1 MVSSPPTLTVS
12 PNKGNETGRS
22 PPRNVVHIAITAQL
36 VVGALGHRQ
45 PFPNRERL
53 YLCALSFNTRIANE
67 FVMEVQMLRLGLD
80 LGTNSIGWVLYR
92 LDGSK
97 PPQPVELIDGGVLIH
112 SDGRNP
118 KNRESNAAERRSK
131 RGPRRN
137 RDRMLRRRRRV
148 ARLLHAHG
156 LLPKGEEANAA
167 LRNLDP
173 LRLRAEALD
182 RPLKPHELGRVLLS
196 FADRRGF
203 KSNRKA
209 DSGEDGAIRQDV
221 SELRRRMLQS
231 GARTLGEYLWRRHEQ
246 GKAIR
251 ARLGNGLYPE
261 RGMIED
267 ELEAIQKAQIP
278 HHPGLE
284 PENWDEV
291 IRSLLFQRQ
300 LLPVERGHCTL
311 IPEEGR
317 AYRAYPIFQ
326 RFRIL
331 QEVLN
336 IKVTPPGGSVRPLGL
351 EERERVIASLLS
363 RKQRTFEQLVSD
375 AKLPEGTQVNLR
387 STARDRID
395 GDLTASVLR
404 KCFGKKWEHLSLER
418 QQEIVERLLEDED
431 SEELED
437 WLQDE
442 FELSEEVAEAVAL
455 ARLPQGTGNL
465 SRAAIE
471 RLLPHM
477 QRGRRYDDAVS
488 DAGLGH
494 HSDMRGDG
502 GRDRLPYYGEVL
514 ARHVLGGRPDG
525 RSDQERFGRLSNPTV
540 HIALGQVRR
549 LFNAIAERYG
559 KPDEVVIELAREL
572 KQSEEQR
579 RDYERQQVKNRE
591 RNDCL
596 RALAEA
602 ASNPEPSSQDM
613 RKLRLWEEQGP
624 VNGRVCPFTGRTL
637 SVELVLSD
645 ATEIEHLLPH
655 SRSLDDSMNNTVVAM
670 RDANR
675 EKGNRTPFEAW
686 GHDRGRYESILSRV
700 RLLPKAKQWRFDEDA
715 IENWEKDDH
724 FLNRQLNENSYLSR
738 VVREYLEAV
747 VNPNH
752 IWVTPG
758 RMTAMLR
765 RRLGLN
771 SLLSDESNGRKN
783 RDDHRHHLVDAAV
796 IGLTSRSQLQQV
808 ARSTGR
814 GDDGESILEALEL
827 PWAGLRSDLEALVQ
841 RCVVRHRPDHFQ
853 LDRMSTT
860 GSLHKETAYGIVD
873 GPDRNGVMTLV
884 ETKPLES
891 LDSESLDHVRDLALR
906 ERLKRLYRQVA
917 AENPGE
923 SRNAVRQLFAQS
935 AGCSLGVKRVRV
947 LTRLGEESLAYI
959 RDESGRIYKAYKTH
973 GNAYMDVWLLPNGK
987 TTGETVSRFDAHQP
1001 DFCSRVKLEN
1011 PTAKKLMRLH
1021 INDMIAVGEGSDR
1034 RIMRVQKL
1042 SRQTITAV
1050 DHEAAGKA
1058 EGLSPF
1064 RKSAGQVIQ
1073 AGLRKISVDT
1083 LGNVQDGG
1091 PFGLDGRGMNGK
1103 R

>member
-1 MVSSPPTLTVS
+1 
-12 PNKGNETGRS
+12 
-22 PPRNVVHIAITAQL
+22 
-36 VVGALGHRQ
+36 
-45 PFPNRERL
+45 
-53 YLCALSFNTRIANE
+53 
-67 FVMEVQMLRLGLD
+67 MLRLGLD

-92 LDGSK
+92 LEGGE
-97 PPQPVELIDGGVLIH
+97 PVDLVDGGVLIH

-118 KNRESNAAERRSK
+118 KNRTSNAADRRSK

-137 RDRMLRRRRRV
+137 RDRMLRRRRSV
-148 ARLLHAHG
+148 ARLLHELG
-156 LLPKGEEANAA
+156 LLPKDEGARAA

-196 FADRRGF
+196 FVDSRGF

-209 DSGEDGAIRQDV
+209 DGGEDGAIRKEV
-221 SELRRRMLQS
+221 GELRRRMAQS
-231 GARTLGEYLWRRHEQ
+231 GARTLGEYLWRRHKQ
-246 GKAIR
+246 GKTVR

-261 RGMIED
+261 RSMIED
-267 ELEAIQKAQIP
+267 ELEAIHKAQIP
-278 HHPGLE
+278 HR
-284 PENWDEV
+284 PEVGPNDWDE
-291 IRSLLFQRQ
+291 IINTLLFQRP
-300 LLPVERGHCTL
+300 LRPVERGHCTL
-311 IPEEGR
+311 MPEEKR
-317 AYRAYPIFQ
+317 AYRAYPVFQ

-336 IKVTPPGGSVRPLGL
+336 IEVTPPGGSARPLEQ
-351 EERERVIASLLS
+351 EERERVIASLLT

-375 AKLPEGTQVNLR
+375 AKLPEDTQVNLR

-395 GDLTASVLR
+395 GDLTASVLSAK
-404 KCFGKKWEHLSLER
+404 KCFGEGWQQLSLER
-418 QQEIVERLLEDED
+418 LQEVVERLIEVEDFV
-431 SEELED
+431 ELED

-442 FELSEEVAEAVAL
+442 FDLSEEAAEAVGA

-465 SRAAIE
+465 SKAAIVS
-471 RLLPHM
+471 LLPYM

-502 GRDRLPYYGEVL
+502 GMARLPYYGMVL
-514 ARHVLGGRPDG
+514 ARHVLGGKPDG
-525 RSDQERFGRLSNPTV
+525 SGDQERYGRVANPTV

-549 LFNAIAERYG
+549 LFNAIAECYG
-559 KPDEVVIELAREL
+559 KPGEVVIELAREL
-572 KQSEEQR
+572 KQSDEQR
-579 RDYERQQVKNRE
+579 RDYERRQAKNRE

-602 ASNPEPSSQDM
+602 AGNPEPSAQDM

-637 SVELVLSD
+637 SVEMVLSG
-645 ATEIEHLLPH
+645 ATEIEHLLPY

-686 GHDRGRYESILSRV
+686 GHDPVRYDSILSRV
-700 RLLPKAKQWRFDEDA
+700 RLLPKEKQWRFDEDA
-715 IENWEKDDH
+715 IENWEKDNR
-724 FLNRQLNENSYLSR
+724 FLERQLNENSYLSR

-747 VNPNH
+747 VPPNR

-765 RRLGLN
+765 RRFGFN
-771 SLLSDESNGRKN
+771 GILSEGSNGKKN
-783 RDDHRHHLVDAAV
+783 RDDHRHHLIDAAT

-808 ARSTGR
+808 ARATGR
-814 GDDGESILEALEL
+814 GGDGESILETLEL
-827 PWAGLRSDLEALVQ
+827 PWANFRSDLEALVQ

-860 GSLHKETAYGIVD
+860 GSLHKETAYGIID
-873 GPDRNGVMTLV
+873 GPDRKGVMTLV
-884 ETKPLES
+884 ETKPLDS
-891 LDSESLDHVRDLALR
+891 LDFKSLENVRDRALR
-906 ERLKRLYRQVA
+906 DRLKKLYMRVEA
-917 AENPGE
+917 DSAGE
-923 SRNAVRQLFAQS
+923 GANAVRQLFVQRARES
-935 AGCSLGVKRVRV
+935 MGVKRVRV
-947 LTRLGEESLAYI
+947 LTRIGEESLAYI
-959 RDESGRIYKAYKTH
+959 RDESGHIYKAYKTH

-987 TTGETVSRFDAHQP
+987 TMGETVSRFDAHRP
-1001 DFCSRVKLEN
+1001 GFRSRVKGEY
-1011 PTAKKLMRLH
+1011 PAAKKLMRLH
-1021 INDMIAVGEGSDR
+1021 INDMVATGEGRGR

-1042 SRQTITAV
+1042 SGSTITAV
-1050 DHEAAGKA
+1050 DHAAAGKA
-1058 EGLSPF
+1058 ENLSPY

-1073 AGLRKISVDT
+1073 ARLRKISVDV
-1083 LGNVQDGG
+1083 LGRVRDGG
-1091 PFGLDGRGMNGK
+1091 PFGPDGRGKNG
-1103 R
+1103 RQ